1 MFEVEPVGLF
11 NLGHAQKPVKKKWQN
26 GLHEICPLF
35 FTKLYTV
42 DVTESV
48 WNPLQLLKQWW
59 AEEIQQQMEESKG
72 DNLLDQFKVVI
83 FMVIPLTIDFDKHPD
98 VF

>member
-1 MFEVEPVGLF
+1 MAERTAWNMSP
-11 NLGHAQKPVKKKWQN
+11 
-26 GLHEICPLF
+26 
-35 FTKLYTV
+35 KLYTV

-83 FMVIPLTIDFDKHPD
+83 FMVRPLTIDFDKHPD